1 MILYHPLLE
10 GQESLV
16 EKLIEAKVDVN
27 AQTISGATPAHI
39 AVGMNAAII
48 PTLVKG
54 GADLKIRD
62 VRGRTVYDL
71 LRLAIAENWGVARK
85 NCEQVLNV
93 VRRQLDCCGSS
104 VRAIRKNI

>member
-1 MILYHPLLE
+1 
-10 GQESLV
+10 
-16 EKLIEAKVDVN
+16 
-27 AQTISGATPAHI
+27 
-39 AVGMNAAII
+39 MNAAII

-71 LRLAIAENWGVARK
+71 LRLAIAENWGSK
-85 NCEQVLNV
+85 KDCEQVLNV
-93 VRRQLDCCGSS
+93 LGAKLNCCGCS